1 MLVYGH
7 FDVQPPAPLEL
18 WESPP
23 FEPTIR
29 DEWLYARGV
38 ADDKGQLYLLLKAA
52 ALLAAEGALPVN
64 VRIACDGEEEV
75 GGHSIV
81 DWLGE
86 DERGAD
92 AASSSTR
99 TMPRRG
105 LPAFYIA
112 TRGLVL
118 LPRQGAHRRA
128 RPALGHVRRRG
139 AERDCTR

>member
-1 MLVYGH
+1 MALLVRPRGRAASASWSTHGGRPLALGELRASADADAAPTVLVYGH

-64 VRIACDGEEEV
+64 VRIACDGEEEI

-81 DWLGE
+81 DWIGE

-92 AASSSTR
+92 AA
-99 TMPRRG
+99 
-105 LPAFYIA
+105 
-112 TRGLVL
+112 
-118 LPRQGAHRRA
+118 
-128 RPALGHVRRRG
+128 
-139 AERDCTR
+139 

>member
-7 FDVQPPAPLEL
+7 FDVQPPAPLEQ

-64 VRIACDGEEEV
+64 VRVACDGEEEV
-75 GGHSIV
+75 GGHTIV
-81 DWLGE
+81 DWIAD

-92 AASSSTR
+92 ACVIFDAH
-99 TMPRRG
+99 MPKRGAARVLHRHARG
-105 LPAFYIA
+105 L
-112 TRGLVL
+112 L
-118 LPRQGAHRRA
+118 LPRADPDR
-128 RPALGHVRRRG
+128 
-139 AERDCTR
+139 